1 MSRESPSGDEASI
14 PDPPFDP
21 PLALASLSGESDAAW
36 ARAAADLVGGAI
48 LGGIAIDDRTR
59 EAAREMVA
67 DRDRAEF
74 LPEDPLAFVDRQLAA
89 LADVPL
95 RAGFNV
101 RTTTL
106 GPLREAAA
114 ICADREAIL
123 EVNAHCRQTELC
135 GVGAGETL
143 LRDGERL
150 REYVRAAAIEGATV
164 SVKVRAEVPG
174 VDLADLAAG
183 LDAAGADLLHVDA
196 MDDEPSVG
204 RVADA
209 VDCAVIA
216 NNGVRDRAT
225 VAEYLDYGADAVS
238 VGRPSDD
245 RRVLRRVR
253 GAVEDLIDPGSGS
266 SRTGSGG
273 RSRNESF

>member
-1 MSRESPSGDEASI
+1 MSRESPSGDGSPDA
-14 PDPPFDP
+14 DPPFDP

-36 ARAAADLVGGAI
+36 ARAAADLVGAAI
-48 LGGIAIDDRTR
+48 MGGIAIDDRTR

-114 ICADREAIL
+114 ICADRDAIL

-150 REYVRAAAIEGATV
+150 REYVRTAASEGATV

-196 MDDEPSVG
+196 MDDEPSVE

-253 GAVEDLIDPGSGS
+253 AAVEDLIDPGSGS
-266 SRTGSGG
+266 PRTGSGG